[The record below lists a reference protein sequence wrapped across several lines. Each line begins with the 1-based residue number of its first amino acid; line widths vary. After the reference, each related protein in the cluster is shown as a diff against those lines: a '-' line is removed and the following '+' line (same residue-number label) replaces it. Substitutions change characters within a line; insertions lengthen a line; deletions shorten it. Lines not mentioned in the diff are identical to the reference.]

1 MSRPTSQHCI
11 ALFVRGLLVLL
22 CALAVPRLAS
32 SEPDVA
38 PGHPD
43 IFKKYRLLG
52 LDDFERPK
60 RRVVSRIA
68 PESDGCPVARIDI
81 ALERGLL
88 SHSVFLPDKDA
99 WHSAKSGGGDSTT
112 IFVREN
118 NCLIRIHIE
127 RATDWGAHDPQLKD
141 REKTKQK
148 REAQ

>member
-1 MSRPTSQHCI
+1 
-11 ALFVRGLLVLL
+11 LLVSL
-22 CALAVPRLAS
+22 CALCVPKLAA
-32 SEPDVA
+32 SEHGVA
-38 PGHPD
+38 PGD
-43 IFKKYRLLG
+43 ILKKYRLLG
-52 LDDFERPK
+52 LDDFDRP
-60 RRVVSRIA
+60 RRLVVSRIA

-127 RATDWGAHDPQLKD
+127 RATDWGAHEKQELK
-141 REKTKQK
+141 K
-148 REAQ
+148 